1 MSKVV
6 EIKASTWTREDLP
19 GFHVR
24 YTIPDDAEVK
34 YHGMVAT
41 PDEPLTA
48 SMMAKVPAAGP
59 IEGEGGGKGSV
70 IAQVLTGGFM
80 QTDASGNLVN
90 RDGTLHTIATPN
102 DPWPASVAHDAMH
115 EGLLTLLQFQA
126 DHNNRLDRLYVDGIP
141 HGPAGTDPG
150 VRYSSTAR
158 PGYLTLEF
166 SPPVG
171 TRVEAPAATDS
182 EPARI
187 TIAPPAGHQIDV
199 VLRGPSIVTLTDI
212 PAPTVPGRMGFI
224 RITDMAGEQMPVG
237 IVEIMD
243 GDVIAY
249 DAPANGFS
257 CQIAVGDPV
266 IGAQAAVDAGES
278 LTVLALDLVGPVL
291 LSYRTP
297 NW

>member
-34 YHGMVAT
+34 YHGIVAT

-90 RDGTLHTIATPN
+90 RDGSLHTQATPN
-102 DPWPASVAHDAMH
+102 DPWPFVIDSVSALQQWQIDHPGRPDAI
-115 EGLLTLLQFQA
+115 F
-126 DHNNRLDRLYVDGIP
+126 VDGNRIGQP
-141 HGPAGTDPG
+141 GLSPG
-150 VRYSSTAR
+150 VRYAAR
-158 PGYLTLEF
+158 DNKLYLEY

-171 TRVEAPAATDS
+171 VKIEAPAATAT

-187 TIAPPAGHQIDV
+187 TIPPPAGHQIDV
-199 VLRGPSIVTLTDI
+199 VLNGPSIVTLTNI
-212 PAPTVPGRMGFI
+212 PAPNVPGRMGFV

-237 IVEIMD
+237 MVEIIDAD
-243 GDVIAY
+243 GENVLY

-257 CQIAVGDPV
+257 CQIAVDDGV
-266 IGAQAAVDAGES
+266 IGAQVETDAGES
-278 LTVLALDLVGPVL
+278 LTVTALDLVGPVL